1 MHSGKLGTTGA
12 NIYKTDQIHTKGVK
26 SKLEQLSVIFT
37 PFKQNLKKAIV
48 LFKRVGHMAKCLPKT
63 DLWLV
68 MVVDNLKNVITKHT

>member
-1 MHSGKLGTTGA
+1 MHSGKLGTTAA

-48 LFKRVGHMAKCLPKT
+48 LFKRVGCMAKRLPKT
-63 DLWLV
+63 DL
-68 MVVDNLKNVITKHT
+68 